1 MKETAKRLRA
11 EMEAE
16 QKQKLAQINQD
27 FERQA
32 AAFDTTSDTKVDE
45 VAARIAGLLL
55 EGGPAGEAADPGDAG
70 MIVKMSRLRILGP
83 RDSLPDVIKTLQDI
97 GLLHLGNPPQ
107 SKALTPFKL
116 DSRQERHRRYLR
128 RAIQEVEYC
137 LEEFR
142 LGQDQT
148 HVQHQECTTSDYA
161 HWVHLAR
168 GVSREVGRLK
178 SSAAELEEEQ
188 ALILK
193 YRSFLSGF
201 ETVLNSDIKWTTAA
215 VYNVMLHGEG
225 ADPVGKVRESLTE
238 ALGGRFELRSHTLPS
253 GETALLIFAPASAAA
268 EVDRVLAEAR
278 VEDIPVPASFGA
290 ESLAPV
296 APRMLRRLD
305 EIPFELE
312 EVAASLAELTYS
324 YGPELL
330 RARAGIHDRLEELE
344 AHPLSSVTQ
353 RAFVVEGWL
362 PVAMRPEFD
371 RRLHD
376 EFGDALMV
384 SEVAREEWKDE
395 DVPVVLH
402 NARVFRPFESIISL
416 LPLPRYGTIDPTPF
430 VAIFFPLFFGIMLG
444 DVGYGI
450 IFAAISYLMIRKS
463 KPDSAFR
470 RIALVGMTCAAVSI
484 IFGILFGELFGDL
497 GHRLFDMP
505 ILLINRETALQSM
518 LIIAIVDRFRAHLA
532 GAGPWRARRVSPPS
546 QAGDRPWRHRGVCGP
561 RPRSTVVDAGH
572 DPEGGVHAGR
582 HRARRVRRGDDRGGR
597 LHGLDRIAVHAG
609 QHVVLRPSHG
619 HRHRLGH
626 AGGRGQ
632 RHEQAGPLPVLGILV
647 AFAFHAIN
655 FVLGLF
661 APTIHSLRLH
671 YVEFFGK
678 FYSGGGKRYQAFCPL
693 GLE

>member
-1 MKETAKRLRA
+1 
-11 EMEAE
+11 
-16 QKQKLAQINQD
+16 
-27 FERQA
+27 
-32 AAFDTTSDTKVDE
+32 
-45 VAARIAGLLL
+45 
-55 EGGPAGEAADPGDAG
+55 

-116 DSRQERHRRYLR
+116 DRRQERHRRYLR

-148 HVQHQECTTSDYA
+148 HVEHQECTTSDYA
-161 HWVHLAR
+161 RWAHLAR
-168 GVSREVGRLK
+168 GVSREVGRFK

-201 ETVLNSDIKWTTAA
+201 ETVLNSDVKWTTAA

-238 ALGGRFELRSHTLPS
+238 ALGGRFELRSHKLPS
-253 GETALLIFAPASAAA
+253 GETALLIFAPASAAG

-290 ESLAPV
+290 DSLAPV

-312 EVAASLAELTYS
+312 EVAASLAELKYS

-330 RARAGIHDRLEELE
+330 KARAGIHDRLEELE
-344 AHPLSSVTQ
+344 AQPLSSMTR

-362 PVAMRPEFD
+362 PVVARARFD
-371 RRLHD
+371 KRLRD
-376 EFGDALMV
+376 EFGDTLMV
-384 SEVAREEWKDE
+384 SELSRAEWKDE
-395 DVPVVLH
+395 EVPVILH
-402 NARVFRPFESIISL
+402 NPRVFRPFESVISL

-430 VAIFFPLFFGIMLG
+430 VAVFFPLFFGIMLG
-444 DVGYGI
+444 DVGYGVV
-450 IFAAISYLMIRKS
+450 FAAISYLLIRKS

-470 RIALVGMTCAAVSI
+470 RIAVVGMTCAAVSI

-497 GHRLFDMP
+497 GHRLFGMP
-505 ILLINRETALQSM
+505 VILIDRVAAMQTMLVITIGIGFVHILLGLVLGVRASYHQHRKQAVGRGATAMCVALVPVALLSM
-518 LIIAIVDRFRAHLA
+518 LGKIPKTTFMPAAVAL
-532 GAGPWRARRVSPPS
+532 
-546 QAGDRPWRHRGVCGP
+546 GVF
-561 RPRSTVVDAGH
+561 
-572 DPEGGVHAGR
+572 
-582 HRARRVRRGDDRGGR
+582 
-597 LHGLDRIAVHAG
+597 L
-609 QHVVLRPSHG
+609 VVLIVAEGPMALIELLSTLG
-619 HRHRLGH
+619 NVLSYARLMAIGT
-626 AGGRGQ
+626 ASVML
-632 RHEQAGPLPVLGILV
+632 AVVANDMSKLVPIAAVGILI
-647 AFAFHAIN
+647 AFVFHAIN

-678 FYSGGGKRYQAFCPL
+678 FYSGGGKRYRPFAHW
-693 GLE
+693 GLNNQRIV

>member
-1 MKETAKRLRA
+1 
-11 EMEAE
+11 
-16 QKQKLAQINQD
+16 
-27 FERQA
+27 
-32 AAFDTTSDTKVDE
+32 
-45 VAARIAGLLL
+45 
-55 EGGPAGEAADPGDAG
+55 
-70 MIVKMSRLRILGP
+70 MIVRMSRLRILGP
-83 RDSLPDVIKTLQDI
+83 RDSLPNVIKTLQDI

-107 SKALTPFKL
+107 SEALTPFKL

-137 LEEFR
+137 LEEFH

-161 HWVHLAR
+161 HWAHLAR

-178 SSAAELEEEQ
+178 STAAELEEEQ

-201 ETVLNSDIKWTTAA
+201 ETVLNSDVKWTTAA

-238 ALGGRFELRSHTLPS
+238 ALGGRFELRSHKLPS

-268 EVDRVLAEAR
+268 EVERVLAEAR

-290 ESLAPV
+290 DSLAPV

-344 AHPLSSVTQ
+344 AHPLSSVTR

-362 PVAMRPEFD
+362 PVVMRPEFD

-384 SEVAREEWKDE
+384 SEVAQEDSKDQE
-395 DVPVVLH
+395 VPVVLH
-402 NARVFRPFESIISL
+402 NARPFRPFESIISL

-450 IFAAISYLMIRKS
+450 IFAVISYLMIRKS

-470 RIALVGMTCAAVSI
+470 RIAFVGLTCASVGI
-484 IFGILFGELFGDL
+484 LFGILYGELFGDL
-497 GHRLFDMP
+497 GHRLFGMP
-505 ILLINRETALQSM
+505 VILINRETALQTMLVGAIVIGFVHILLGLALGVRASYHHHRKQAVGRGATAVCVALVPVALLSM
-518 LIIAIVDRFRAHLA
+518 LGMIPKAAFMPAAIGIGVFVLVMIVAEGFMALIELLSTLGNILSYARLMAIGTASVMLA
-532 GAGPWRARRVSPPS
+532 VVAN
-546 QAGDRPWRHRGVCGP
+546 DM
-561 RPRSTVVDAGH
+561 STLV
-572 DPEGGVHAGR
+572 PF
-582 HRARRVRRGDDRGGR
+582 
-597 LHGLDRIAVHAG
+597 
-609 QHVVLRPSHG
+609 
-619 HRHRLGH
+619 
-626 AGGRGQ
+626 
-632 RHEQAGPLPVLGILV
+632 PVLGILV

-678 FYSGGGKRYQAFCPL
+678 FYSGGGKRYRPFAHW
-693 GLE
+693 GLSNQRIV